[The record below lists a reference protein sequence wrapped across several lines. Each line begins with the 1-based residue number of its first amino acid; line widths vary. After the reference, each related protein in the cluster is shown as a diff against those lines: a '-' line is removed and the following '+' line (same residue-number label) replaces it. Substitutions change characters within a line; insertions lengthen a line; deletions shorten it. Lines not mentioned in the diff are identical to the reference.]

1 MTYCVARLLRRE
13 KWNKGKGFVRESRGR
28 SGSLKS
34 EKIKYSDSCC
44 RNSIAN
50 PGSPRGYSVHLHWIS
65 WVTVTYY
72 KDVLWCV
79 PHKCPHHHT
88 LFLSLHSPPTPG
100 PRTPWPTAM
109 SCCMPSC
116 SHEQQLSEKWIQKK
130 QSIKTETA
138 VTILHG
144 MVLISGYIL
153 HTHAFFFLFSSTFSK
168 YQDFVWYCGKTA
180 IRKGTMQQRSSA
192 HRFCQSEI
200 GVA

>member
-1 MTYCVARLLRRE
+1 MREQGE
-13 KWNKGKGFVRESRGR
+13 KWLTEIW
-28 SGSLKS
+28 
-34 EKIKYSDSCC
+34 KIKLGDSCC
-44 RNSIAN
+44 CYNTLAN
-50 PGSPRGYSVHLHWIS
+50 PRLPWGYWVHLHWIS
-65 WVTVTYY
+65 WVTVTHY

-88 LFLSLHSPPTPG
+88 LFLSLPSPPTPG
-100 PRTPWPTAM
+100 PRTLPSTAM

-153 HTHAFFFLFSSTFSK
+153 CARVFFFPLLLPFPSNR
-168 YQDFVWYCGKTA
+168 VWWCGKTT
-180 IRKGTMQQRSSA
+180 IRKGTMQQRNSS
-192 HRFCQSEI
+192 HRFYNLKNGAI
-200 GVA
+200 